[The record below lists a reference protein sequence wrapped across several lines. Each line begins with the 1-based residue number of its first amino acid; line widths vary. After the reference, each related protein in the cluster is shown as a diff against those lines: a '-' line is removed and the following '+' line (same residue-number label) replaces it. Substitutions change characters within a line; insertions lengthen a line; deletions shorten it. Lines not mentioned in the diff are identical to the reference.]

1 MGNFFQNAQNHG
13 FWNFDFWFL
22 STEKGNYKLLFIW
35 MEAHLNEKISLS
47 SNQYYALQVNLFVT
61 LRQSDSSV

>member
-1 MGNFFQNAQNHG
+1 
-13 FWNFDFWFL
+13 
-22 STEKGNYKLLFIW
+22 
-35 MEAHLNEKISLS
+35 MEAHLNGKISLS